1 MKTVVNW
8 CVDCLKSIKHKQM
21 FAATFMS
28 AYEYDLSIGLNP
40 PSLGSLHG
48 LLSRVIGETIT
59 SYILE
64 TEMCELYLANRLHI
78 DNM

>member
-1 MKTVVNW
+1 MKIVMNW
-8 CVDCLKSIKHKQM
+8 CVDCLKGIRHKQM

-28 AYEYDLSIGLNP
+28 AYEYDLSIGINP
-40 PSLGSLHG
+40 RSLGSLHEIV
-48 LLSRVIGETIT
+48 SRVIGETIT

-64 TEMCELYLANRLHI
+64 TEMCELYLTNRLHI

>member
-1 MKTVVNW
+1 
-8 CVDCLKSIKHKQM
+8 
-21 FAATFMS
+21 MS

-40 PSLGSLHG
+40 RSLGSLHG
-48 LLSRVIGETIT
+48 FLSRVIGEMII

-64 TEMCELYLANRLHI
+64 TEMCELYLASRLHI

>member
-1 MKTVVNW
+1 
-8 CVDCLKSIKHKQM
+8 M

-40 PSLGSLHG
+40 RSLGSLHEIV
-48 LLSRVIGETIT
+48 SRVISETIT

-64 TEMCELYLANRLHI
+64 TKMCELLFAGRLHI
-78 DNM
+78 DNK